1 MKYKLI
7 CILFGV
13 GILVAI
19 THTNSVAQMQEMGQA
34 LERINLIRLLKMT
47 DALSLERDTAVKL
60 ASVSSRYCE
69 TRKGLLRNM
78 RKDIDALR
86 QILGDKSPDEQK
98 LKEIIDRTKKI
109 RKELADLRCR
119 QMDDEMILL
128 TPIQQARYLIFKVD
142 FHREMHELIKK
153 VNKGEKKATK

>member
-1 MKYKLI
+1 
-7 CILFGV
+7 V
-13 GILVAI
+13 GILVAT
-19 THTNSVAQMQEMGQA
+19 THANSVAQMQEMGQV

-69 TRKGLLRNM
+69 TQKGLLRNM
-78 RKDIDALR
+78 RRDIDALR
-86 QILGDKSPDEQK
+86 QILADKSPDEQK

-109 RKELADLRCR
+109 RKELANLRCR

-128 TPIQQARYLIFKVD
+128 TPIQQAQYLIFKVD

-153 VNKGEKKATK
+153 VNEGEKKATK

>member
-1 MKYKLI
+1 MKYKLL
-7 CILFGV
+7 CILFGM

-19 THTNSVAQMQEMGQA
+19 NPANSVAQMQEMEQA
-34 LERINLIRLLKMT
+34 LDRVNLIRLLKMT

-69 TRKGLLRNM
+69 TQKGLLRNM
-78 RKDIDALR
+78 RRDIDALR
-86 QILGDKSPDEQK
+86 QILADKSPDEQK

-109 RKELADLRCR
+109 RKELANLRCR

-128 TPIQQARYLIFKVD
+128 TPIQQAQYLIFKVA

-153 VNKGEKKATK
+153 VNEGEKKATK

>member
-1 MKYKLI
+1 
-7 CILFGV
+7 
-13 GILVAI
+13 
-19 THTNSVAQMQEMGQA
+19 
-34 LERINLIRLLKMT
+34 MT

-78 RKDIDALR
+78 RRDIDALR
-86 QILGDKSPDEQK
+86 QILRGKSPDEQK

-109 RKELADLRCR
+109 RKELTELRYR

-153 VNKGEKKATK
+153 VNEGEKKATK